1 MNELCTD
8 IGFVNLNKYGEE
20 LCGDHV
26 EIASPEDRLTVMV
39 LADGLGSGVKA
50 SILSTLTAKIISTM
64 MINSLAVEDCVET
77 IAAALPICKVRQIA
91 YSTFT
96 IVRIA
101 CNQAEIIQYDN
112 PYVILLRQ
120 GKNFEY
126 QKTAEIIADNSTIE
140 DSTTNKDVSGIA
152 GGSVRRKTIYK
163 SRIKIREGDTFII
176 MSDGVV
182 HAGVGRS
189 LNLGWRRD
197 NIISFMEDVYNREY
211 TAKTLSSILL
221 DKCNA
226 LYGGE
231 PGDDT
236 TVCTVKIRRRQPV
249 NLLIGPPLNPAEVPK
264 MMGLFFSKEGKH
276 IVCGGTT
283 SALAAEFLGKAL
295 ETGIPRYADPEIPP
309 TAKISGVDLVTEGVI
324 TIHKVL
330 EYAQDYIRDNGS
342 YAQWNAGSDGASEI
356 ARLLFEEATDINF
369 YVGRAINPAHQNPDL
384 PISFSIKMRL
394 IDELA
399 DCLKEMGKRIKVSH
413 F

>member
-8 IGFVNLNKYGEE
+8 MGFVNLNKHGEE

-26 EIASPEDRLTVMV
+26 EITPLEDKLTVMV

-50 SILSTLTAKIISTM
+50 NILSTLTAKIISTM
-64 MINSLAVEDCVET
+64 MANSLAVEDCVDT
-77 IAAALPICKVRQIA
+77 ITSTLPICKVRQAA

-96 IVRIA
+96 IIRISD
-101 CNQAEIIQYDN
+101 NQEAEIIQYDN
-112 PYVILLRQ
+112 PQVILLRR
-120 GKNFEY
+120 GKNWEY
-126 QKTAEIIADNSTIE
+126 PKTAEIIE
-140 DSTTNKDVSGIA
+140 DSLSPG
-152 GGSVRRKTIYK
+152 GGSARRKTIYK
-163 SRIKIREGDTFII
+163 TRIKIEEDDTFIA
-176 MSDGVV
+176 MSDGAI

-189 LNLGWRRD
+189 LNFGWRRE
-197 NIISFMEDVYNREY
+197 NIITFMEGVYNRDY

-221 DKCNA
+221 DKCYS

-236 TVCTVKIRRRQPV
+236 TIGTVKIRRRQPV
-249 NLLIGPPLNPAEVPK
+249 SLLIGPPLSPADVPK
-264 MMGLFFSKEGKH
+264 MMSLFFSKEGKH

-283 SALAAEFLGKAL
+283 SALAAEFLGKPL
-295 ETGIPRYADPEIPP
+295 ETGPPRYADPEIPP
-309 TAKISGVDLVTEGVI
+309 TAKIEGVDLVTEGVI

-330 EYAQDYIRDNGS
+330 EYARDYTGDNGS
-342 YAQWNAGSDGASEI
+342 YAQWNAGRDGASEI

-369 YVGRAINPAHQNPDL
+369 YVGKAVNPAHQNPGL
-384 PISFSIKMRL
+384 PVSFSIKMRL

-399 DCLKEMGKRIKVSH
+399 ACLKEMGKRIKVCY

>member
-1 MNELCTD
+1 MNELYTD
-8 IGFVNLNKYGEE
+8 MGFVNINKYGEE

-50 SILSTLTAKIISTM
+50 NILSTLTAKIIATM

-77 IAAALPICKVRQIA
+77 IAATLPICKIRQIA

-96 IVRIA
+96 IIRVTDT
-101 CNQAEIIQYDN
+101 QEAEIIQYDN
-112 PYVILLRQ
+112 PYVILLRD

-126 QKTAEIIADNSTIE
+126 PKTAEIIE
-140 DSTTNKDVSGIA
+140 DGSAS

-163 SRIKIREGDTFII
+163 TRLKIHEDDTFIA
-176 MSDGVV
+176 MSDGAV

-189 LNLGWRRD
+189 LNLGWQQEQ
-197 NIISFMEDVYNREY
+197 IISFMEGLYNREY

-221 DKCNA
+221 DKCND

-236 TVCTVKIRRRQPV
+236 TVCTVKIRRRRPV
-249 NLLIGPPLNPAEVPK
+249 NLLIGPPLSPAEVPK
-264 MMGLFFSKEGKH
+264 MMSLFFSKEGKH

-283 SALAAEFLGKAL
+283 SALAAEFLGKPL
-295 ETGIPRYADPEIPP
+295 ETGIPRYVDPEIPP
-309 TAKISGVDLVTEGVI
+309 TAKIGGVDLVTEGVVS
-324 TIHKVL
+324 IHKVL
-330 EYAQDYIRDNGS
+330 EYARDYVGDNGS
-342 YAQWNAGSDGASEI
+342 YAQWNCGRDGASEI
-356 ARLLFEEATDINF
+356 ARFLFEEATDINF

-399 DCLKEMGKRIKVSH
+399 ACLKEMGKRIKVSH

>member
-50 SILSTLTAKIISTM
+50 NILSTLTAKIISTM

-77 IAAALPICKVRQIA
+77 IAATLPICKTRQIA

-96 IVRIA
+96 IIRIA
-101 CNQAEIIQYDN
+101 DNQAEIIQYDN

-126 QKTAEIIADNSTIE
+126 RKIAEIIE
-140 DSTTNKDVSGIA
+140 DSAANKDESGID
-152 GGSVRRKTIYK
+152 GRSVRRKTIYK
-163 SRIKIREGDTFII
+163 SRIKIREGDAFIV
-176 MSDGVV
+176 MSDGAV

-189 LNLGWRRD
+189 LNLGWQRE
-197 NIISFMEDVYNREY
+197 NIISFMEDVYSREY

-221 DKCNA
+221 DKCNS
-226 LYGGE
+226 LYGGK

-236 TVCTVKIRRRQPV
+236 TICTVKIRRRQPV
-249 NLLIGPPLNPAEVPK
+249 NLLIGPPLSPSEVPK
-264 MMGLFFSKEGKH
+264 MMSLFFSKEGKH

-283 SALAAEFLGKAL
+283 SALAAEFLGRPL
-295 ETGIPRYADPEIPP
+295 ETGIPHYADPEIPP

-330 EYAQDYIRDNGS
+330 EYAQDYIGDNGS
-342 YAQWNAGSDGASEI
+342 YAQWNSGGDGASEI

-369 YVGRAINPAHQNPDL
+369 YVGRAVNPAHQNPDL

-394 IDELA
+394 VDELA
-399 DCLKEMGKRIKVSH
+399 ACLKEMGKRIKVSH

>member
-8 IGFVNLNKYGEE
+8 IGFVNHNKYGEE

-26 EIASPEDRLTVMV
+26 ELASPEDKLTLMV

-50 SILSTLTAKIISTM
+50 NILSTLTARIISTM

-77 IAAALPICKVRQIA
+77 IAATLPICKVRQIA

-96 IVRIA
+96 IIRIVD
-101 CNQAEIIQYDN
+101 NQEAEIIQYDN
-112 PYVILLRQ
+112 PYVILFRR

-126 QKTAEIIADNSTIE
+126 QKTAETIEDNSTI
-140 DSTTNKDVSGIA
+140 KDGSI
-152 GGSVRRKTIYK
+152 GGGMSARRKTIYK
-163 SRIKIREGDTFII
+163 TRIKIQEDDTFIA
-176 MSDGVV
+176 MSDGAI
-182 HAGVGRS
+182 HAGVGRT
-189 LNLGWRRD
+189 LNLGWQRE
-197 NIISFMEDVYNREY
+197 NIISFMEDIYNRDY
-211 TAKTLSSILL
+211 TAKTLSSMLL
-221 DKCNA
+221 DKCYS

-236 TVCTVKIRRRQPV
+236 TVCTIKIRRRQPV
-249 NLLIGPPLNPAEVPK
+249 NLLIGPPFSPADVPK

-276 IVCGGTT
+276 IICGGTT
-283 SALAAEFLGKAL
+283 SALAAEFLGKPL
-295 ETGIPRYADPEIPP
+295 ETGIPRYVDPEIPP
-309 TAKISGVDLVTEGVI
+309 TAKIRGVDLVTEGVV

-342 YAQWNAGSDGASEI
+342 YAQWNSGKDGASEI

-384 PISFSIKMRL
+384 PISFNIKMRL
-394 IDELA
+394 VDELA
-399 DCLKEMGKRIKVSH
+399 SCLQTMGKRIKVSH

>member
-8 IGFVNLNKYGEE
+8 MGFVALNKHGEE

-26 EIASPEDRLTVMV
+26 EIISPEDRLTVMV

-50 SILSTLTAKIISTM
+50 NILSTLTAKIISTM
-64 MINSLAVEDCVET
+64 MVNSLAVEDCVET

-96 IVRIA
+96 IIRIA
-101 CNQAEIIQYDN
+101 DNQEAEIIQYDN
-112 PYVILLRQ
+112 PYVILLRE

-126 QKTAEIIADNSTIE
+126 PKTAETI
-140 DSTTNKDVSGIA
+140 DDAA
-152 GGSVRRKTIYK
+152 GGKDGSLSGDISPRRKTIYK
-163 SRIKIREGDTFII
+163 TRLKIQKDDTFIA
-176 MSDGVV
+176 MSDGAI

-189 LNLGWRRD
+189 LNLGWRRE

-211 TAKTLSSILL
+211 TAKTLSSMLL

-236 TVCTVKIRRRQPV
+236 TICTVKIRRRQPV
-249 NLLIGPPLNPAEVPK
+249 NLLIGPPLSPAEVPK
-264 MMGLFFSKEGKH
+264 MMSLFFSKEGRH
-276 IVCGGTT
+276 IICGGTT
-283 SALAAEFLGKAL
+283 STLAAEFLGKPL
-295 ETGIPRYADPEIPP
+295 ETGLPRYVDPEIPP
-309 TAKISGVDLVTEGVI
+309 TAKIDGVDLVTEGVI
-324 TIHKVL
+324 TIHRVL
-330 EYAQDYIRDNGS
+330 EYARDYIRENGC
-342 YAQWNAGSDGASEI
+342 YTQWNTGQDGASEI

-369 YVGRAINPAHQNPDL
+369 YVGRAINSAHQNPGL

-399 DCLKEMGKRIKVSH
+399 SCLKEMGKRIKVSY